1 MTNLLVWTANGF
13 LIILFFLVDHLA
25 SLGLLVSC
33 GFFVVTT
40 PLEQRSWA
48 IGAGVLALAASMFA
62 PAPVPFLMQLL
73 SLAGWA
79 VLYLEHYSRTA
90 RRWDIIRG
98 LGLYGLAGIGFAIYR
113 LAGLAEQ
120 MSADP
125 MMTQGAGYLRAI
137 IGIVMYV
144 FPLGLLVFWA
154 QAVFA
159 HPPGLGKPE
168 DVIAKVRTRGRQ

>member
-1 MTNLLVWTANGF
+1 MTSLPVWIANGF
-13 LIILFFLVDHLA
+13 LVILFFLVDHLA

-40 PLEQRSWA
+40 PPEQRSWS
-48 IGAGVLALAASMFA
+48 IGASALALAASMFA
-62 PAPVPFLMQLL
+62 PSPVPFLMLLL

-79 VLYLEHYSRTA
+79 VLHLEQYSRSA

-98 LGLYGLAGIGFAIYR
+98 LGLYGLAGIGYAVYR
-113 LAGLAEQ
+113 LTGLAEQ

-125 MMTQGAGYLRAI
+125 MMTQGAVYLRAI

-154 QAVFA
+154 QSIFA

-168 DVIAKVRTRGRQ
+168 DVISKVRTRWRQ